1 MAPSKLGEA
10 LGAMNGIRALTE
22 GFGPLLFGLL
32 MYATQ
37 KTSLPGAPYLLAAAF
52 SLAALFMSQKLP
64 SDGEMEVE
72 RQRLEREVRS
82 GGEEGRELRL
92 AGGKEGTTR
101 KRSV

>member
-72 RQRLEREVRS
+72 RQRLEREVRD
-82 GGEEGRELRL
+82 
-92 AGGKEGTTR
+92 
-101 KRSV
+101 V